1 MNSNQSHH
9 GQPGGAPYDRDREM
23 DDRHRAIQQ
32 HEEMARRDQERERER
47 ERDRESNSQFQ
58 SAHQSSAGSIPIH
71 QPVASRTSGAIHSP
85 GGLLAN
91 YSGST
96 SSVPIGG
103 PPGPMQSY
111 GGPDHGRPLQHGG
124 QGAGGQHQG
133 YGPLPH
139 GQPTQGGPAPPP
151 GGGSVFGGPL
161 QPQQQPPQDAQR
173 QGQQGAPMV
182 NVPQGGQLPGGITQG
197 QQPILNVSKS
207 RKDCEGL
214 VSPDATSWRE
224 TL

>member
-47 ERDRESNSQFQ
+47 ERDRENNSQFQ

-91 YSGST
+91 YNGST

-103 PPGPMQSY
+103 SFVMFDQI
-111 GGPDHGRPLQHGG
+111 GRRDMSVTLTRVVVV
-124 QGAGGQHQG
+124 
-133 YGPLPH
+133 L
-139 GQPTQGGPAPPP
+139 
-151 GGGSVFGGPL
+151 GSTTMG
-161 QPQQQPPQDAQR
+161 
-173 QGQQGAPMV
+173 
-182 NVPQGGQLPGGITQG
+182 
-197 QQPILNVSKS
+197 SS
-207 RKDCEGL
+207 R
-214 VSPDATSWRE
+214 
-224 TL
+224 